1 MGMTAFEGEHPRK
14 ADVSVAKNY
23 LNEDEI
29 NILNRLV
36 TAYLEFAEL
45 QAIRQKPMYMKD
57 WIAKLDDFIKMSGS
71 ELLSNA
77 GKISHD
83 QARLKAELEYEKY
96 REKTKAELSQ
106 VEKDF
111 IESLKDTQKKIEGKK
126 PEK

>member
-1 MGMTAFEGEHPRK
+1 M
-14 ADVSVAKNY
+14 VS
-23 LNEDEI
+23 
-29 NILNRLV
+29 
-36 TAYLEFAEL
+36 AYLEFAEL

-83 QARLKAELEYEKY
+83 QAKLKAELEYEKY

-111 IESLKDTQKKIEGKK
+111 IESLKDAQQKIEKKK
-126 PEK
+126 PVK